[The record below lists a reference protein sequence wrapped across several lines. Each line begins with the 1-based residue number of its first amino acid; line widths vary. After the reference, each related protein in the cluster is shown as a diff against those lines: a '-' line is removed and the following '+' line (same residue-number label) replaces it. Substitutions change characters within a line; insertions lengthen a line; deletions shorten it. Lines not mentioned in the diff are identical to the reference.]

1 MSHIRATDLVVD
13 FPIYDASQRSLR
25 KAFLSAATGGAIK
38 HEGQHRVII
47 RPLDRISFDF
57 REGDRVGVVG
67 HNGAGKTTLLRVLNG
82 VYEPVGGSLDISG
95 RLASL
100 LDITNGF
107 DPDATGYEN
116 IVLRGLMMGVKP
128 REIRPKMAEIAEF
141 SGLGEYL
148 DLPLRTYSS
157 GMVLRLAFAVST
169 SVDADILLMDEWL
182 SVGDAEF
189 NEKASQRLNELI
201 SKTAIIVIA
210 SHDMAMLSRVCNRI
224 IRLEHGRISEDGQT
238 PHPSQ

>member
-25 KAFLSAATGGAIK
+25 KRFLSAATGGAIT
-38 HEGQHRVII
+38 HEGQHRVVV
-47 RPLDRISFDF
+47 RPLDHISFDF
-57 REGDRVGVVG
+57 REGDRIGVVG

-82 VYEPVGGSLDISG
+82 VYEPVGGSLEISG

-107 DPDATGYEN
+107 DTDATGYEN
-116 IVLRGLMMGVKP
+116 IVLRGLMMGIRP
-128 REIRPKMAEIAEF
+128 REIQPKIGEIAEF

-189 NEKASQRLNELI
+189 NEKASKRLNELI
-201 SKTAIIVIA
+201 SRTAIIVIA
-210 SHDMAMLSRVCNRI
+210 SHDTAMLKRVCNRI
-224 IRLEHGRISEDGQT
+224 IRLEHGRLSEGDQMLD
-238 PHPSQ
+238 HPQ

>member
-1 MSHIRATDLVVD
+1 MSYIRANDLVVD

-25 KAFLSAATGGAIK
+25 KAFISAATGGAIK

-57 REGDRVGVVG
+57 REGDRVGLVG
-67 HNGAGKTTLLRVLNG
+67 HNGAGKTTLLRVLHG
-82 VYEPVGGSLDISG
+82 VYEPVGGSLDIQG
-95 RLASL
+95 RIASL

-107 DPDATGYEN
+107 DPDSTGYEN

-128 REIRPKMAEIAEF
+128 SEIRPKMAEIAEF

-157 GMVLRLAFAVST
+157 GMIVRLAFAVST
-169 SVDADILLMDEWL
+169 SVNADILLMDEWL

-189 NEKASQRLNELI
+189 NEKASLRLHELI
-201 SKTAIIVIA
+201 NKTAIIIIA
-210 SHDMAMLSRVCNRI
+210 SHDIAMLERVCNRI
-224 IRLEHGRISEDGQT
+224 VRLEHGKIIEDGQM
-238 PHPSQ
+238 PHHS

>member
-1 MSHIRATDLVVD
+1 MSYIRATNLVVD

-25 KAFLSAATGGAIK
+25 KAFISAATGGAIK

-47 RPLDRISFDF
+47 RPLDRISVDF
-57 REGDRVGVVG
+57 REGDRVGLVG

-82 VYEPVGGSLDISG
+82 VYEPVGGSLDIQG
-95 RLASL
+95 RIASL

-107 DPDATGYEN
+107 DPDSTGYEN

-128 REIRPKMAEIAEF
+128 NELRPKMAEIAEF

-148 DLPLRTYSS
+148 GLPLRTYSS
-157 GMVLRLAFAVST
+157 GMIVRLAFAVST
-169 SVDADILLMDEWL
+169 SVNADILLMDEWL

-189 NEKASQRLNELI
+189 NEKASQRLHELI
-201 SKTAIIVIA
+201 NKTAIIIIA
-210 SHDMAMLSRVCNRI
+210 SHDIAMLERVCNRI
-224 IRLEHGRISEDGQT
+224 IRLEHGKIIEDGQM
-238 PHPSQ
+238 PHPL

>member
-1 MSHIRATDLVVD
+1 VSYICANDLVVD
-13 FPIYDASQRSLR
+13 FPNYDASQRSLR
-25 KAFLSAATGGAIK
+25 KAFISAATGGAIK

-57 REGDRVGVVG
+57 REGDRVGLVG

-82 VYEPVGGSLDISG
+82 VYEPVGGSLDIQG
-95 RLASL
+95 RIASL

-107 DPDATGYEN
+107 DPDSTGYEN

-128 REIRPKMAEIAEF
+128 SEIRPKMAEIAEF

-148 DLPLRTYSS
+148 DLRLRTYSS
-157 GMVLRLAFAVST
+157 GMIVRLAFAVST
-169 SVDADILLMDEWL
+169 SVNADILLMDEWL

-189 NEKASQRLNELI
+189 NEKASLRLHELI
-201 SKTAIIVIA
+201 NKTAIIIIA
-210 SHDMAMLSRVCNRI
+210 SHDIAMLERVCNRI
-224 IRLEHGRISEDGQT
+224 VRLEHGKIIEDGQM
-238 PHPSQ
+238 PHHS

>member
-1 MSHIRATDLVVD
+1 VSYIRANDLVVD

-25 KAFLSAATGGAIK
+25 KAFISAATGGAIK

-57 REGDRVGVVG
+57 REGDRVGLVG

-82 VYEPVGGSLDISG
+82 VYEPVGGSLDIQG
-95 RLASL
+95 RIASL

-107 DPDATGYEN
+107 DPDSTGYEN

-128 REIRPKMAEIAEF
+128 SEIRPKMAEIAEF

-157 GMVLRLAFAVST
+157 GMIVRLAFAVST
-169 SVDADILLMDEWL
+169 SVNADILLMDEWL

-189 NEKASQRLNELI
+189 NEKASLRLHELI
-201 SKTAIIVIA
+201 NKTAIIIIA
-210 SHDMAMLSRVCNRI
+210 SHDIAMLERVCNRI
-224 IRLEHGRISEDGQT
+224 VRLEHGKIIEDGQM
-238 PHPSQ
+238 PHHS